1 MIHEVAEI
9 TVKPGEEADFENGV
23 AQAAPLFLRAK
34 GCHGL
39 NLQRV
44 VENPSVYRLLV
55 QWETIEHHTMDFRNS
70 DDFQEWRRLV
80 GPFFANPPVVTH
92 TVVTAT
98 YQVS

>member
-1 MIHEVAEI
+1 MYDNFEI
-9 TVKPGEEADFENGV
+9 GV

-44 VENPSVYRLLV
+44 VEDLSVYRLVV
-55 QWETIEHHTMDFRNS
+55 QWETVEHHTVDFRNS

-92 TVVTAT
+92 TTIAASYPVK
-98 YQVS
+98 

>member
-9 TVKPGEEADFENGV
+9 TVKSGEEANFENGV

-44 VENPSVYRLLV
+44 VEDPSIYRLVV
-55 QWETIEHHTMDFRNS
+55 QWETVEHHTVDFRNS

-92 TVVTAT
+92 TTVAASYSVK
-98 YQVS
+98 